1 MTVRPT
7 PLSSA
12 LLLAIAT
19 PAIAHAETDAA
30 ADPQRATELDG
41 VDVHGERVRAQSSKF
56 TAPLLDTP
64 KSVSVISQQV
74 IEQTAATTLLDAL
87 RTVPGITFGAGEG
100 GKPTGD

>member
-12 LLLAIAT
+12 LLLAIAA
-19 PAIAHAETDAA
+19 PAIAHAEADA

-87 RTVPGITFGAGEG
+87 RTVPGITFGARRRQ
-100 GKPTGD
+100 PDR